1 MKAAIKFFIYMT
13 LILLVIYSSGCS
25 GEGQYTTANIV
36 QTQNNEVN
44 NQTGANDQVPVKSGL
59 GTTASTAANDIPNES
74 IAAAKASGVDT
85 TSIVLYFADA
95 DGYLQAEQ
103 RSVNKT
109 AGLAR
114 QTMQELCRGP
124 RTQGLSATIPADTRL
139 LDINIQEGLCTVN
152 FSQELV
158 DKHSGGSGS
167 ENATVY
173 SIVNS
178 LTQFSSIEQVQIL
191 VDGKV
196 VDSIAGHLDVSAP
209 LTRDSNLIRASVQLQ

>member
-13 LILLVIYSSGCS
+13 LILIVMYSSGCS
-25 GEGQYTTANIV
+25 GEGQYTTEN
-36 QTQNNEVN
+36 QTRTQNYEVD
-44 NQTGANDQVPVKSGL
+44 NQTGANDQTLVESAQSIPSNTKAND
-59 GTTASTAANDIPNES
+59 TPTPTAA
-74 IAAAKASGVDT
+74 ASNASETNTITV
-85 TSIVLYFADA
+85 VLYFGDS

-114 QTMQELCRGP
+114 QTLLELCRGP
-124 RTQGLSATIPADTRL
+124 RTRGLTSTIPADTQL
-139 LDINIQEGLCTVN
+139 LDINIQDGLCTVN

-173 SIVNS
+173 SIVNT

-196 VDSIAGHLDVSAP
+196 VESIAGHLDVSAP
-209 LTRDSNLIRASVQLQ
+209 LTRDSNLIRASFQLH